1 MRAADVMTER
11 VLRVRPETTVLDIAT
26 TLSERQISALPV
38 VDANG
43 RLVGIVT
50 ESDLMRRPE
59 IGTNAPRRAGEVDSL
74 LERLSRAVAYVK
86 VHGATASSP

>member
-38 VDANG
+38 VDAK
-43 RLVGIVT
+43 
-50 ESDLMRRPE
+50 
-59 IGTNAPRRAGEVDSL
+59 AGWS
-74 LERLSRAVAYVK
+74 
-86 VHGATASSP
+86 GSSPKAI